1 MALSKILENSITDG
15 VVSSAKLKDFAA
27 AVDLNGV
34 ELILDADQDTSITAD
49 TDDRIDFKLGGVEHI
64 SLNNSSGDT
73 VIKPM
78 VDAKDIIF
86 QQYDGNKILEI
97 NDGNYVG
104 IGGNAAGAGEI
115 RIYEDTDDGTHY
127 TGFKAGNNTESIAYT
142 LPTADAASSG
152 QALVS
157 NASGVLSWATVSAN
171 TPTSADG
178 QALGSASLEWSD
190 LFLADSS
197 TIQFG
202 NDQDT
207 ILTHTDGAGL
217 TLNSTNKLMFNDAS
231 QYIQGASATVLDI
244 AATDEIELTAT
255 LIEVV
260 GNATV
265 SGTLGVT
272 GVLTG
277 TSLDISG
284 NIDIDGTTNLD
295 AVDIDGAVQLDATLT
310 VGANDQG
317 YDVILYGDTA
327 SANMTWDTSVDDL
340 IFNGAARIVVPD
352 GQLVLGS
359 TAVTSTAAE
368 LNLLDG
374 VSGLVQADLTKLAAV
389 DSTAAELNIVDGG
402 TSATSTTVV
411 DADRVVMND
420 NGTMV
425 QVAVTDLAAYFD
437 DEITAMPNL
446 VTTAATTVGALNSGS
461 ITSGFGTIDTG
472 SSNIT
477 TTGVGTF
484 GSLNIS
490 GNIDIDGTTNLDTVD
505 IDGPVQLDSTLTIG
519 ANDQGYD
526 VILYGDTASA
536 NMTWDTSVDDLIFN
550 GAARIVVPDGQLVLG
565 STAVTSTAAEL
576 NLLDGVS
583 GLVQADLTKLAAVDA
598 TAAELNIMDGGTSAT
613 STTIADADR
622 FVLNDNGTMVQV
634 AGSDV
639 KTYIGGVSTLAGLT
653 DVSMDISGLT
663 NGLIIQTESDGSAPN
678 TGTLNNASGIL
689 GIGENV
695 FNALTSGDDSLAL
708 GNNALAT
715 MTTGSANI
723 AIGNNTN
730 DQCTTENYNIAIGY
744 NAMTA
749 DVNGAEFN
757 VAIGSGALNS
767 LTTGDSNVAIG
778 HNAALSQTTAGANVI
793 IGSDAGRDLT
803 EGTDC
808 TLIGYDAG
816 YHGNATTTGT
826 SITILGA
833 KSHASGATNVRQIV
847 LGYNVTG
854 AANDSLTFGDASTD
868 CRINFGQTSITAP
881 SDIRMKENIETATA
895 GLDFI
900 NDLRPVTYNWKQEK
914 DIPVELNAH
923 VEGSTKRYN
932 NDKLNHGFIAQEVKE
947 VIDNHPEIKD
957 GFNMWNE
964 DDADGRQR
972 IGETALV
979 PVLVTAMQEMSA
991 KIDTLQNE
999 INNLKGE

>member
-1 MALSKILENSITDG
+1 
-15 VVSSAKLKDFAA
+15 
-27 AVDLNGV
+27 
-34 ELILDADQDTSITAD
+34 
-49 TDDRIDFKLGGVEHI
+49 
-64 SLNNSSGDT
+64 
-73 VIKPM
+73 
-78 VDAKDIIF
+78 
-86 QQYDGNKILEI
+86 
-97 NDGNYVG
+97 
-104 IGGNAAGAGEI
+104 
-115 RIYEDTDDGTHY
+115 
-127 TGFKAGNNTESIAYT
+127 
-142 LPTADAASSG
+142 
-152 QALVS
+152 
-157 NASGVLSWATVSAN
+157 
-171 TPTSADG
+171 
-178 QALGSASLEWSD
+178 
-190 LFLADSS
+190 
-197 TIQFG
+197 
-202 NDQDT
+202 
-207 ILTHTDGAGL
+207 
-217 TLNSTNKLMFNDAS
+217 
-231 QYIQGASATVLDI
+231 
-244 AATDEIELTAT
+244 
-255 LIEVV
+255 
-260 GNATV
+260 
-265 SGTLGVT
+265 
-272 GVLTG
+272 
-277 TSLDISG
+277 
-284 NIDIDGTTNLD
+284 
-295 AVDIDGAVQLDATLT
+295 
-310 VGANDQG
+310 
-317 YDVILYGDTA
+317 
-327 SANMTWDTSVDDL
+327 
-340 IFNGAARIVVPD
+340 
-352 GQLVLGS
+352 
-359 TAVTSTAAE
+359 
-368 LNLLDG
+368 
-374 VSGLVQADLTKLAAV
+374 
-389 DSTAAELNIVDGG
+389 
-402 TSATSTTVV
+402 
-411 DADRVVMND
+411 
-420 NGTMV
+420 
-425 QVAVTDLAAYFD
+425 
-437 DEITAMPNL
+437 
-446 VTTAATTVGALNSGS
+446 
-461 ITSGFGTIDTG
+461 
-472 SSNIT
+472 
-477 TTGVGTF
+477 
-484 GSLNIS
+484 
-490 GNIDIDGTTNLDTVD
+490 
-505 IDGPVQLDSTLTIG
+505 
-519 ANDQGYD
+519 
-526 VILYGDTASA
+526 
-536 NMTWDTSVDDLIFN
+536 MTWDTSVDDLIFN

-663 NGLIIQTESDGSAPN
+663 NGLIIQTENDGSAPN

-767 LTTGDSNVAIG
+767 LTTGDSNVALG

-900 NDLRPVTYNWKQEK
+900 NDLRPVTYNWKQRK
-914 DIPVELNAH
+914 DIPVELNTH
-923 VEGSTKRYN
+923 VEGSTERYN